1 MDTKNLN
8 DIIVRVQELHFAEKF
23 DLIVAIARGGLFPAA
38 LIQQKLQ
45 VDLEAIWLNLRDENQ
60 QPQHDSPQ
68 LVKPINFAY
77 EGKSI
82 LLVDDRSRTGQT
94 FEKAK
99 ELLKGAKSI
108 KTCVVNGK
116 ADYPLFDENCFRFPW
131 RLS

>member
-8 DIIVRVQELHFAEKF
+8 DIILRIQTIEFAEKF

-45 VDLEAIWLNLRDENQ
+45 TDLEVMWLNLRDEKQ
-60 QPQHDSPQ
+60 QPLHDEPQ
-68 LVKPINFAY
+68 LMKPINFQF
-77 EGKSI
+77 EGKNI
-82 LLVDDRSRTGQT
+82 LLVDDRSRTGKT

-108 KTCVVNGK
+108 KTCVVNGS
-116 ADYPLFDENCFRFPW
+116 ADYPLFDENCFYFPW